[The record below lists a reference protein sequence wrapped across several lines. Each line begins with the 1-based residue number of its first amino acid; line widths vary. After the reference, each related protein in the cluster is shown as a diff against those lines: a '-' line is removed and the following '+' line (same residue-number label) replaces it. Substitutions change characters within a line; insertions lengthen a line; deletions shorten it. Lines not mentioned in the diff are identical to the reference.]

1 MSGNR
6 DPKATRV
13 LPRLLHVARVLFR
26 HRLLG
31 ALLGRRKLPPPQ
43 AVRKAIEE
51 LGLTYIKLG
60 QVLAMQRGLLP
71 EAYIDE
77 LALLHDRVP
86 AMDVATVRAIVESEL
101 GEPVYSLFLE
111 FSETPLGAA
120 SIAQVHDATLWDGR
134 RVAVKVQRPDL
145 GEVISRDIA
154 ALNFLVRLGERFI
167 PHLRLLN
174 LPAVLQEL
182 SNGLRRETDFSREAS
197 SITVIRNTTT
207 EYPDVWIPE
216 VIADYTRGAVLT
228 MEFSAGERIDT
239 YARQHPEAMPQAMN
253 TLVSLMMQTIFEDG
267 LFHVDPHPG
276 NVFVLPDGRLS
287 LLDFGSTGELDERMR
302 EALSV
307 LLESVIRGDAEAAT
321 IAYLEMAPE
330 SERVNRVALQNDIKA
345 ALYEIRRSN
354 VAGVSI
360 GKVFEA
366 LVEGEYA
373 NPVIVVDEID
383 KASSDAQY
391 DPLGA
396 LYSLLEYDTAQ
407 SFTDEFAEVA
417 IDASQVIWITTANDT
432 RGIPDPI
439 LNRMNVFE
447 VEAPTLE
454 QARTIARNLYQ
465 GIRAGHDWGRLIDPE
480 PLDDVLDHLAQMP
493 PREMRRALMTGFGN
507 ARLDRRSTVEITDL
521 PKAATGRSRIGFVQ

>member
-1 MSGNR
+1 MGW
-6 DPKATRV
+6 AT
-13 LPRLLHVARVLFR
+13 
-26 HRLLG
+26 
-31 ALLGRRKLPPPQ
+31 GRRQ
-43 AVRKAIEE
+43 GSA
-51 LGLTYIKLG
+51 
-60 QVLAMQRGLLP
+60 
-71 EAYIDE
+71 
-77 LALLHDRVP
+77 
-86 AMDVATVRAIVESEL
+86 
-101 GEPVYSLFLE
+101 
-111 FSETPLGAA
+111 
-120 SIAQVHDATLWDGR
+120 
-134 RVAVKVQRPDL
+134 PDL
-145 GEVISRDIA
+145 GKVISRDIA

-267 LFHVDPHPG
+267 LFHVNPHPG

-366 LVEGEYA
+366 LVHAGTRNGVRNPGEFVLMSRAVVILESMIRQIAPDHDYMASFREQYSRLTVKHLSLGSIKDKTGRFARDIARLMRDGPSDTRRILRRMSEGDLGRLPRLEAMAERLSRNVERLAGSIIYA
-373 NPVIVVDEID
+373 ALVV
-383 KASSDAQY
+383 SDALLSLA
-391 DPLGA
+391 PNGGGGRHLASFVMTSIGGIGMLVTILGA
-396 LYSLLEYDTAQ
+396 T
-407 SFTDEFAEVA
+407 
-417 IDASQVIWITTANDT
+417 
-432 RGIPDPI
+432 
-439 LNRMNVFE
+439 
-447 VEAPTLE
+447 
-454 QARTIARNLYQ
+454 
-465 GIRAGHDWGRLIDPE
+465 
-480 PLDDVLDHLAQMP
+480 
-493 PREMRRALMTGFGN
+493 
-507 ARLDRRSTVEITDL
+507 RRS
-521 PKAATGRSRIGFVQ
+521 